1 MKTTID
7 MQMRATPI
15 IMTYSS
21 ALANY
26 RNTVNQRF
34 PNESTVKRNNISIQ
48 TTYSRGGITERGGS
62 GHQGRGERGGCGV
75 RGRGTVSRIDDL
87 GGHWIKLMHR

>member
-26 RNTVNQRF
+26 RNTVNKIS
-34 PNESTVKRNNISIQ
+34 PNEYTVKSKNKIIQ
-48 TTYSRGGITERGGS
+48 TTYYRGIRVVRGGRVHQGCGGRGGR
-62 GHQGRGERGGCGV
+62 GGQGR
-75 RGRGTVSRIDDL
+75 SLD
-87 GGHWIKLMHR
+87 

>member
-34 PNESTVKRNNISIQ
+34 PNEYTAKRNNIRIQ
-48 TTYSRGGITERGGS
+48 MTHNSGDIGGRGGHGHQCRGG
-62 GHQGRGERGGCGV
+62 RGGHGGKASATV
-75 RGRGTVSRIDDL
+75 RKNDDL
-87 GGHWIKLMHR
+87 GDHWIK